1 LTRLAL
7 LDRLSKEAIMPDLH
21 DVDEAPIPM
30 LDEVLVN
37 GNLLRARSPFERAE
51 APQGEAA
58 AAAVHVQA
66 DEAGHG
72 EHAELSGDA
81 GHGSRLDHIDHD
93 DLPELVD
100 RFEPLVPATPA
111 SAAAALAAANA
122 VPEPQLSAQTSAEP
136 PAQSTAYEPEG
147 LFAHDADAL
156 VERLRG
162 RALSWLTG
170 EGRGVIEARCS
181 AAMQEHAHW
190 IVGQVSREIGLAL
203 ETELKGW
210 VKAAVREELAARA
223 GHGGSHKA

>member
-1 LTRLAL
+1 
-7 LDRLSKEAIMPDLH
+7 MPDLH

-58 AAAVHVQA
+58 AVHVQA
-66 DEAGHG
+66 SEAGHG

-81 GHGSRLDHIDHD
+81 GQGSRLDPLDHIDHD

-100 RFEPLVPATPA
+100 RFEPLVQMTPA

-122 VPEPQLSAQTSAEP
+122 APEPQLSAHAEAQTP
-136 PAQSTAYEPEG
+136 VQTPAQSTAYEPEG

-223 GHGGSHKA
+223 AHSGSHKA